1 MKARAQKIIFATVG
15 SIGLALLAMM
25 VIVESEPG
33 LIPLA
38 LVVVGAIGYAAAHV
52 RGKASRS

>member
-1 MKARAQKIIFATVG
+1 MKARAQKIISATVG

-33 LIPLA
+33 LIPLV
-38 LVVVGAIGYAAAHV
+38 LVLLGAIGYAAAHM